1 MVELLA
7 EVFMTL
13 FANVELA
20 ANNVGTN
27 SKHFHVRVL
36 PEVYLKHQS
45 SYPYFWSRLA
55 VVFAASC
62 LHFDFASFYV

>member
-1 MVELLA
+1 MVLLVCVFCRLVLLVELLA

-45 SYPYFWSRLA
+45 SYPYF
-55 VVFAASC
+55 
-62 LHFDFASFYV
+62 